1 MQLCFPPATS
11 GCSGVSVRCRELA
24 STIFQD
30 NKMRKRGARSKVM
43 DCGIKRDNEENE
55 MSKVMGNES
64 VGESPWG
71 WRI

>member
-1 MQLCFPPATS
+1 
-11 GCSGVSVRCRELA
+11 
-24 STIFQD
+24 
-30 NKMRKRGARSKVM
+30 M
-43 DCGIKRDNEENE
+43 DCGIEKDNEENE